1 MKLSDMIVS
10 SILKKGILWEARLVD
25 VEFDIPQTPTSEG
38 TPTELIKIRVKADHM
53 SIQIEK
59 EEGKTGT

>member
-38 TPTELIKIRVKADHM
+38 APVELIKIRVKADHM

>member
-38 TPTELIKIRVKADHM
+38 APTELIKIRVKADHM